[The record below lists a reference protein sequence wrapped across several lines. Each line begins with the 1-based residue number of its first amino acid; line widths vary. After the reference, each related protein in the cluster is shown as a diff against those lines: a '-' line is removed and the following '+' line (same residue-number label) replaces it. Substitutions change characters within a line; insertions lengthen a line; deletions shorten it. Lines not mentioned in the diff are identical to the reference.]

1 MDLYADRLRELQP
14 LWSSVENWAVRLFFF
29 MGAITL
35 LPWVLLIVFDA
46 GVYVWR
52 CLVLALGLEAGGR
65 MWWYGAGAGAGGRRG
80 PGVEVEDLRLSTTY

>member
-1 MDLYADRLRELQP
+1 MDLYAARLRELQP

-46 GVYVWR
+46 GVYIWR
-52 CLVLALGLEAGGR
+52 CLLLALGLEAGEK
-65 MWWYGAGAGAGGRRG
+65 MVCMDVDADGGEMG
-80 PGVEVEDLRLSTTY
+80 EKEA

>member
-1 MDLYADRLRELQP
+1 
-14 LWSSVENWAVRLFFF
+14 

-52 CLVLALGLEAGGR
+52 CLVLALGLGAGGR
-65 MWWYGAGAGAGGRRG
+65 MVCMGVDVDGG
-80 PGVEVEDLRLSTTY
+80 EMEEKEA